1 MTDKMLLT
9 GLMFVGHHGCSAA
22 EQEVGQRIRVSAE
35 LSLDL
40 RQAARTDDL
49 RHAENWSTLYQEI
62 KAIVEERRF
71 ALVEALTEAI
81 AQQLLEHDRVSQVV
95 VRVEKLQPP
104 FFGPVESVGIEVVR
118 TRAGE

>member
-1 MTDKMLLT
+1 MTDKMLLN
-9 GLMFVGHHGCSAA
+9 GLVFVGHHGCSDA
-22 EQEVGQRIRVSAE
+22 EQEVGQRIRVSVE

-49 RHAENWSTLYQEI
+49 CHTENWSTLYKEI

-71 ALVEALTEAI
+71 ALMEALTEAI
-81 AQQLLEHDRVSQVV
+81 AQQLLEHSRISQVV

-104 FFGPVESVGIEVVR
+104 FRGPVESVGVEVRR
-118 TRAGE
+118 TKAGD

>member
-9 GLMFVGHHGCSAA
+9 GLVFVGHHGCSAA

-35 LSLDL
+35 LALDV

-49 RHAENWSTLYQEI
+49 RDTENWSTLYKEI

-81 AQQLLEHDRVSQVV
+81 AQQLLEHERVSQVV
-95 VRVEKLQPP
+95 VRVEKLQPA
-104 FFGPVESVGIEVVR
+104 FRGPLESVGIEVLR
-118 TRAGE
+118 TKPKA